1 MWSYNGSFFFYIK
14 NLKSKS
20 MSLSVKKNQW
30 VLGLTTILDPI
41 IIFIILIII
50 YNLFDKFIYFV
61 IY

>member
-1 MWSYNGSFFFYIK
+1 
-14 NLKSKS
+14 
-20 MSLSVKKNQW
+20 MS
-30 VLGLTTILDPI
+30 LTTILDPI